1 MKYFDDVAAA
11 FKATDADIDQRI
23 LRAVEYKARSSSFQ
37 AIERWDTVNRLAYF
51 LLLFSQLEAEVNQLC
66 QDLIRQR
73 RASPVWAERRAWDIL
88 EHSDDRLRSIPF
100 LNRVALLTD
109 KGGTVY
115 KRVKQLY
122 EIRNKIA
129 HGDLQIESLDVAQI
143 AKDIERIAVSLKGVP

>member
-1 MKYFDDVAAA
+1 MKHFDDVVTA
-11 FKATDADIDQRI
+11 FEIANTYIPHWSLTLDDCDDPERVQERDRLI
-23 LRAVEYKARSSSFQ
+23 AVNA
-37 AIERWDTVNRLAYF
+37 NAYS

-73 RASPVWAERRAWDIL
+73 RASPIWAERRAWDIL

-115 KRVKQLY
+115 KRVKELY

>member
-1 MKYFDDVAAA
+1 MKHFDDVVTA
-11 FKATDADIDQRI
+11 FEIANTYIPHWSLTLDDSDDPE
-23 LRAVEYKARSSSFQ
+23 RAQ
-37 AIERWDTVNRLAYF
+37 ERDRLIAVNANAYS

-115 KRVKQLY
+115 KRVKELY

>member
-1 MKYFDDVAAA
+1 MKHFDDVVTA
-11 FKATDADIDQRI
+11 FEIANTYIPHWSLTLDDSDDPERVQERDRLI
-23 LRAVEYKARSSSFQ
+23 AVNA
-37 AIERWDTVNRLAYF
+37 NAYS

-66 QDLIRQR
+66 LDLIRRR

-115 KRVKQLY
+115 KRVKELY

-129 HGDLQIESLDVAQI
+129 HGDLQIESLDVAQT